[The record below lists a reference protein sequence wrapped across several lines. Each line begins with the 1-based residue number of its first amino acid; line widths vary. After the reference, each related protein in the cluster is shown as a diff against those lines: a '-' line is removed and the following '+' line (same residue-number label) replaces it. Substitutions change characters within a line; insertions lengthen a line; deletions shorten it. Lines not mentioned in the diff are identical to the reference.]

1 MENNSRH
8 TKMVN
13 IIEDFFERYKSLPS
27 QIERMWRSRIFPNEI
42 PDAYWR
48 AKFEWPVKTKDISIL
63 VNNGESDFILKALV
77 FNLFSKIL
85 FVYSRENYIYS
96 CDYLLNSFDE
106 DLFNK
111 VYRAKFKNL
120 ADNYSFNEIS
130 DKDCD
135 IYISFF
141 IDLFYYFNT
150 RCIQLDFL
158 KLMENII
165 NEEYFKEE
173 FSSDKNSL
181 SFRFIKR
188 LEDKIFKSDNKI
200 FNFLQPQLSSFKG
213 NRKLIEKVYYQ
224 IKFCNVLFYPSS
236 GSDLSDLKYIN
247 DKFNE
252 LKYLKPKVFIH
263 VDYFC
268 NNIRND
274 LYETIN
280 YFGIEIRDYQFI
292 YDSNKEICVFELKK
306 KSEMD
311 SFYLVYFGGYFNEDV
326 LKALIQNQIS
336 IPIIYAMID
345 GMTSGMGYCNPKSVP
360 TIFYPFLKEYLN
372 LKFIV
377 TEQSKYS
384 VRHIIFGANNSSRD
398 SEIESVKD
406 WLKNLN
412 LLINDKNLTEWLSY
426 NDIYL
431 MENIFQF
438 LEGFSEKLLNERK
451 DLRLFHESSCPI
463 LLKDLT

>member
-8 TKMVN
+8 AKMVN

-27 QIERMWRSRIFPNEI
+27 KIERMWRYRIFPNEI

-85 FVYSRENYIYS
+85 YVYSRENYIYS
-96 CDYLLNSFDE
+96 CAYLLNRFDE
-106 DLFNK
+106 DLFKK
-111 VYRAKFKNL
+111 VFKAKFKNL
-120 ADNYSFNEIS
+120 TDTYLFNEIS
-130 DKDCD
+130 DLECD
-135 IYISFF
+135 RYIVFF

-200 FNFLQPQLSSFKG
+200 FNFLQPQLSSFDG
-213 NRKLIEKVYYQ
+213 NRNLIDNIYYQ
-224 IKFCNVLFYPSS
+224 IKFSNVLFYPSS
-236 GSDLSDLKYIN
+236 GNDLCDIIYIN
-247 DKFNE
+247 YKIDEFR
-252 LKYLKPKVFIH
+252 YLKPKVFIH
-263 VDYFC
+263 VDYFRF
-268 NNIRND
+268 NIRSNLRD
-274 LYETIN
+274 EIDYL
-280 YFGIEIRDYQFI
+280 GIEIISYQFI

-311 SFYLVYFGGYFNEDV
+311 NFFLVYFGGYYNEEV
-326 LKALIQNQIS
+326 LKALIQHEIS
-336 IPIIYAMID
+336 IPIIYALVD
-345 GMTSGMGYCNPKSVP
+345 GMTHGMGYCNPKSVP

-372 LKFIV
+372 LKFIIND
-377 TEQSKYS
+377 QSKYS
-384 VRHIIFGANNSSRD
+384 VRRIIFGDNNSSRD
-398 SEIESVKD
+398 SEIERVKD

-412 LLINDKNLTEWLSY
+412 LLINDKNLTEWLTY

-438 LEGFSEKLLNERK
+438 LEGFSEKLLNERE
-451 DLRLFHESSCPI
+451 DLRLFHESRCPI

>member
-1 MENNSRH
+1 
-8 TKMVN
+8 MVN
-13 IIEDFFERYKSLPS
+13 IIEDFFERYKSLPC
-27 QIERMWRSRIFPNEI
+27 QIDRMWRSRIFPNEI

-48 AKFEWPVKTKDISIL
+48 AKLEWPVKTKDITIL

-85 FVYSRENYIYS
+85 YVYSRENYIYS
-96 CDYLLNSFDE
+96 RDYLINRFDE
-106 DLFNK
+106 DLFK
-111 VYRAKFKNL
+111 IVYKAKFKNL
-120 ADNYSFNEIS
+120 TDSFWFNEIS
-130 DKDCD
+130 DLECD
-135 IYISFF
+135 RYIVFF

-150 RCIQLDFL
+150 RCVQLDFL

-173 FSSDKNSL
+173 FSLDENSL
-181 SFRFIKR
+181 SNRFIKR
-188 LEDKIFKSDNKI
+188 LEYKIFKRDNKI
-200 FNFLQPQLSSFKG
+200 FNFLQPQLSYIDG
-213 NRKLIEKVYYQ
+213 NRKLIEKIYYQ

-236 GSDLSDLKYIN
+236 GYDLCDLMYIN
-247 DKFNE
+247 YKIDEFR
-252 LKYLKPKVFIH
+252 YLKPKVFIH
-263 VDYFC
+263 VDYYC
-268 NNIRND
+268 NNIRINLRD
-274 LYETIN
+274 TID
-280 YFGIEIRDYQFI
+280 YLGLEIISYQFI
-292 YDSNKEICVFELKK
+292 YDNNKEICVFELKK

-336 IPIIYAMID
+336 IPVIFAMID

-372 LKFIV
+372 LKFII

-384 VRHIIFGANNSSRD
+384 VRSIIFGANNSSSRD
-398 SEIESVKD
+398 SEIERVKD

-412 LLINDKNLTEWLSY
+412 LLINDKNLTKWLTY

-438 LEGFSEKLLNERK
+438 LEGFSEKLLNERE
-451 DLRLFHESSCPI
+451 DLRLFHEASCPI